1 MVLNGGKVEMNEN
14 KKKVLC
20 NFKGVSDESKK
31 YFLDALDCEELYVY
45 SEDSQENC
53 DSDMICTFSCLDNYI
68 RCLSGQKSL
77 YIPKPATKGIRI
89 ETLLDDQDCIWCTG
103 YGMYANSLIKIDKV
117 TMKVEILPMPYETIN
132 KERLFVDILRV
143 ENTIYLVPENSKFI
157 GIFNIVDGIWKKID
171 IADETTD
178 GWYYSTAVAV
188 DGHVYF
194 FPYKAKNILKIN
206 CKNYEKQIIP
216 IKLAKE
222 IIMHNEQYP
231 FCSLKSS
238 LVIDK
243 NIYFYSRR
251 YNSFMRFD
259 VEKKRIDLIRK
270 LEDKDL
276 SLACV
281 TDGNMFWMFTTSGDN
296 KIVKYDIKKDE
307 INYFNKIPKIEY
319 NDVPFYK
326 GIKSENKII
335 FVPGLAEKAI
345 VFDIDT
351 SEMNILE
358 KLKNESYEKT
368 KENWIYS
375 CIDGD
380 EENIYLFETKINK
393 LIKYNIEKNTVEKK
407 ELHVLEK
414 EWYEGQ
420 AKKVMQMVLQDI
432 EPPVILG
439 GDIIEEY

>member
-45 SEDSQENC
+45 SEDGQENC
-53 DSDMICTFSCLDNYI
+53 DNDMICTFSCLDNYI
-68 RCLSGQKSL
+68 RCLSGQRSL

-103 YGMYANSLIKIDKV
+103 YGMYANSLIKVDKAS
-117 TMKVEILPMPYETIN
+117 MKVEILPMPYETIK

-178 GWYYSTAVAV
+178 GWYYSAAVAV
-188 DGHVYF
+188 DGDVYF
-194 FPYKAKNILKIN
+194 LPNKAQNVIKIN
-206 CKNYEKQIIP
+206 CGNNE
-216 IKLAKE
+216 KE
-222 IIMHNEQYP
+222 IISINLSKEIISYNNRYE
-231 FCSLKSS
+231 FCGIKSA
-238 LVIDK
+238 LVVDK
-243 NIYFYSRR
+243 EIYFYSRI
-251 YNSFMRFD
+251 YNCFMKFD
-259 VEKKRIDLIRK
+259 TEKKSIDLARR
-270 LEDKDL
+270 LEDIDF
-276 SLACV
+276 SYACV
-281 TDGNMFWMFTTSGDN
+281 ADGNILWMFTMSGDN
-296 KIVKYDIKKDE
+296 KIIKYDVKKDE
-307 INYFNKIPKIEY
+307 LIYFNKIPKIEY
-319 NDVPFYK
+319 NRAPFYK
-326 GIKSENKII
+326 GIKSGNKII
-335 FVPGLAEKAI
+335 FAPGLAEKAI

-358 KLKNESYEKT
+358 KLKNESYEKN

-420 AKKVMQMVLQDI
+420 AKKVMQMVLQGI
-432 EPPVILG
+432 EPQILSG
-439 GDIIEEY
+439 QDIIEEY